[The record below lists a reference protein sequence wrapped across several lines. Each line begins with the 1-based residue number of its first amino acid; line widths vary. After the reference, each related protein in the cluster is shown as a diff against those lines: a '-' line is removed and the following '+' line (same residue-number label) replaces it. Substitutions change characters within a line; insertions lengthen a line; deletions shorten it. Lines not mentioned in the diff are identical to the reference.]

1 MHRERVKKKNSRNK
15 QRTIAFKLLRFKDKQ
30 NILRKAK
37 VLKETDSFINKDYCQ
52 DSVEHRKERLEEMN
66 LLQSKG
72 KIVYLNYSSIV
83 SRDKVL
89 APSSEA
95 GISEYCIYFYCY
107 FLQWI
112 DDYNGSKFMFISKP
126 YAWPVLNGRHF
137 ARW

>member
-1 MHRERVKKKNSRNK
+1 MHRDRVKKKNRNK
-15 QRTIAFKLLRFKDKQ
+15 QRTIDFKLLRFKDKQ

-37 VLKETDSFINKDYCQ
+37 VLNETDSFINKDYCQ

-66 LLQSKG
+66 LLQSQG

-95 GISEYCIYFYCY
+95 GISEYCI
-107 FLQWI
+107 
-112 DDYNGSKFMFISKP
+112 
-126 YAWPVLNGRHF
+126 
-137 ARW
+137 